1 MVHEVAV
8 VEEDILHIPW
18 HPTML
23 LEELLM
29 LEDRRRD
36 DDKEEGTKDYI
47 PLDIVMMM
55 IVDVVVVLQQ
65 DYGCT
70 SSLLVWPIP
79 LFHSLVTSYPPL
91 DHLAHLARD
100 NDDQEEDKPIQIS
113 PACWTMMLVMMMMIT
128 TALPFVVQAWA

>member
-1 MVHEVAV
+1 MVHEEVV
-8 VEEDILHIPW
+8 VEEDILHIPL

-36 DDKEEGTKDYI
+36 DDREEGTMDYI

-55 IVDVVVVLQQ
+55 IVDVVVVRQQ

-70 SSLLVWPIP
+70 SSLLVSPIP
-79 LFHSLVTSYPPL
+79 LHSLVTSYPPL
-91 DHLAHLARD
+91 DHLVHLARD

-113 PACWTMMLVMMMMIT
+113 PACWTMMVVMMMIT
-128 TALPFVVQAWA
+128 TTLPFVVQAWA